1 MLYFLTRRRS
11 SLSWQASQ
19 DTRSALAGGIIKIA
33 RNRASLRPFHTLALI
48 MTMPEPHP
56 QITAPRP
63 AAAARRP
70 HSHGAFLLLSLLVTL
85 NACTSVPLP
94 PWPSQGTAPQPEPAT
109 ASVAAP
115 VPAAVAV
122 AQPVPLR
129 STVLVAPAT
138 DAPYSAAVAAR
149 FPAPSVIYNTPGL
162 QEGRSSFSSNA
173 EIQTWLR
180 DLSASASS
188 ATGLKAAVLNIG
200 QSQRGEAIEA
210 LVLTRATGTDAA
222 ALLALG
228 RPTVLLLGQQHGDE
242 PAGSEALLVVARELS
257 QGLLRPLLERINVI
271 IVPRANPD
279 GSADGKRATSG
290 GLDMNRDHL
299 LLNTPEAQALARLAR
314 DYRPTV
320 VVDAHEYTVV
330 GRFLQKFDAIQK
342 YDALLQYATT
352 ANQPE
357 FLTKASEEW
366 YRRPLLAA
374 LTAQGLSTEWYYTT
388 SADLADKKVSMGGT
402 QPDTGRNING
412 LKNSISLLIE
422 TRGVGLGRLHIQRR
436 VHTHVSA
443 ISSVLA
449 STAQRAS
456 ELGQLQPYIEKEL
469 SAQAC
474 KEEAVVEAGPTLTQY
489 ELLMLDPVT
498 GADKAIKVEWN
509 SALTLRKLKTRVRP
523 CGYWLSASSKTAV
536 ERLRLHGVQVLRV
549 LEPSSMLGDMYRE
562 TARPAGTRQ
571 DVRGS
576 ITDAGQIVKTEVAL
590 VRGVIDAPPGSYY
603 VPLSQPLAN
612 LVMAALEPDTQ
623 NSYFANQ
630 LIDSLASA
638 ARVMSEPAV
647 KAEALP

>member
-1 MLYFLTRRRS
+1 M
-11 SLSWQASQ
+11 
-19 DTRSALAGGIIKIA
+19 
-33 RNRASLRPFHTLALI
+33 
-48 MTMPEPHP
+48 
-56 QITAPRP
+56 TAPRF
-63 AAAARRP
+63 AADSARPRTQ
-70 HSHGAFLLLSLLVTL
+70 HGTALLLSLLVTL
-85 NACTSVPLP
+85 SACTSVPLP
-94 PWPSQGTAPQPEPAT
+94 PWPTPGAPTRAAPAPAPASVSLPAT
-109 ASVAAP
+109 
-115 VPAAVAV
+115 VAV
-122 AQPVPLR
+122 AQPVPVR
-129 STVLVAPAT
+129 SVVVAAPVA

-149 FPAPSVIYNTPGL
+149 FPAPSVVYSTPGL
-162 QEGRSSFSSNA
+162 QEGRSSFTSNA

-180 DLSASASS
+180 DLTASA
-188 ATGLKAAVLNIG
+188 AGAPGLKAAVLNIG
-200 QSQRGEAIEA
+200 SSQRGEALEA
-210 LVLTRATGTDAA
+210 LVLTRAAGTDAA
-222 ALLALG
+222 ALLASG

-242 PAGSEALLVVARELS
+242 PAGSEALLVLARELS

-279 GSADGKRATSG
+279 GSTDGKRATSG

-352 ANQPE
+352 ANLPE

-412 LKNSISLLIE
+412 LKNAISLLIE

-562 TARPAGTRQ
+562 TARSAGTRQ

-603 VPLSQPLAN
+603 IPLSQPLAN

-647 KAEALP
+647 KTEALP